1 MKHRRKQQQSYT
13 VILSVCVI
21 LLISGCTGTLYK
33 IEPENK
39 KNTTDLVTVDV
50 KPNSEDASND
60 KPTDVIDETLLTEE
74 RNDMESTA
82 TDASVEPSD
91 TNENSDVEND
101 LNSENNAEINQ
112 RVETLFVNQFSQDI
126 DFDRLIPLEEL
137 DNTSISWSFKRT
149 TDHSPVTAY
158 NKFDIAQ
165 YGGYFIKPT
174 DEKVVYLTFDEGYEN
189 GFTPT
194 ILDVLKENN
203 VKAAFFITGDYIRRS
218 PDLVQ
223 RMADEGHIIGNHSMR
238 HPEFP
243 TLNDTELFTE
253 ITELAEK
260 YEALTGK
267 KMDPFFRP
275 PAGKYS
281 EQVLYLTRKLGYR
294 TIFWSLAYADWDTKN
309 QPGKEVAYQH
319 VIDNYHNGA
328 IILLHAVSESNT
340 QALDSIIKELIAQGY
355 RFGSLYELE

>member
-1 MKHRRKQQQSYT
+1 MKYKRKHLQLS
-13 VILSVCVI
+13 ILI
-21 LLISGCTGTLYK
+21 LTISIILMLSGCTGTLYK
-33 IEPENK
+33 IEPDNK
-39 KNTTDLVTVDV
+39 KDTSDTITVDV
-50 KPNSEDASND
+50 KPNSEDDSND
-60 KPTDVIDETLLTEE
+60 NTTDAIDEKV
-74 RNDMESTA
+74 N
-82 TDASVEPSD
+82 TDDSSGTDTTTIDTSVESSETNED
-91 TNENSDVEND
+91 TDSTSEENSD
-101 LNSENNAEINQ
+101 NNEEINE
-112 RVETLFVNQFSQDI
+112 RIETLFVNQFSQDI
-126 DFDRLIPLEEL
+126 EFDLQIPLEDL
-137 DNTSISWSFKRT
+137 DNTNTSWSFKRT
-149 TDHSPVTAY
+149 TDHSQVTAY

-165 YGGYFIKPT
+165 YGGYFIRLT

-194 ILDVLKENN
+194 ILDILKENN

-218 PDLVQ
+218 PELVQ
-223 RMADEGHIIGNHSMR
+223 RMADEGHIVGNHSMK

-243 TLNDTELFTE
+243 TLSDTELYTE